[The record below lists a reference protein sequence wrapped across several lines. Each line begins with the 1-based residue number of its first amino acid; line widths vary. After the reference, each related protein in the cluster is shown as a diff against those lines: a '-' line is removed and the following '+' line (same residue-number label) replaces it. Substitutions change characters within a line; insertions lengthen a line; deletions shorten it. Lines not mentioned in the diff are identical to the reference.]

1 METITIS
8 GIRMLKITKKD
19 NDNVYYT
26 LHEHPEKVNQQQYN
40 LPKGSKLTYK
50 DGAMMIHH
58 ENFCL
63 LRHWNINGQ
72 IVDRVAIPWK
82 LLYL

>member
-8 GIRMLKITKKD
+8 GIRMLQITKD
-19 NDNVYYT
+19 LRNVYYT
-26 LHEHPEKVNQQQYN
+26 LHERPEKVNQQQYN
-40 LPKGSKLTYK
+40 LPKGAKLTYE
-50 DGAMMIHH
+50 DGAFMIHY
-58 ENFCL
+58 EDYCL
-63 LRHWNINGQ
+63 LRNWNINGQ